1 MFFQTFLGEQ
11 GQNILVASPLI
22 TNGHESN
29 VANLN
34 PPHRGRYER
43 NMGFKVQTS
52 RRNRDYQPQWE
63 VHSGF
68 VLGCGKRMY
77 NTYEAVLFLSYL
89 AKRIDGPCSFDT
101 MNIYEPPSTY
111 TSDHLD
117 SCEIDHFLHI
127 G

>member
-1 MFFQTFLGEQ
+1 MYIIIVYHLDVLSDILGEQ
-11 GQNILVASPLI
+11 GQNILVASLLI

-68 VLGCGKRMY
+68 VL
-77 NTYEAVLFLSYL
+77 E
-89 AKRIDGPCSFDT
+89 RIDGPCSFDT

-111 TSDHLD
+111 TSDNPD
-117 SCEIDHFLHI
+117 SCEIDHFLHRLD
-127 G
+127 GMHFVLLET